1 MHIVAMK
8 QTRDSGGPG
17 ADAISQNYQVDV
29 SLGLAIP
36 MVDSMKYE
44 RNCWEAEGRR
54 RPAAQR
60 QDVQPQYVHWL
71 VNLLEGIQ
79 DS

>member
-17 ADAISQNYQVDV
+17 ADAITISQNYQVDV

-36 MVDSMKYE
+36 MLLL
-44 RNCWEAEGRR
+44 W
-54 RPAAQR
+54 
-60 QDVQPQYVHWL
+60 PQYVHWL
-71 VNLLEGIQ
+71 VHLLEGIQ